1 VMVGANS
8 GYCFKRAAGRSTQIL
23 ISNITVSHQK
33 PLQSSPNTGQLF
45 SATAPA
51 RPRNAAQARTTHS
64 ILLRLLTRVASP
76 ILFLRT
82 PSPELHLSLRVR
94 IPPLP
99 RPRLRSSTTHAAPAV
114 RGSSALPRHPL
125 ASLRPASSSVVLAS
139 ATIATSWMGA
149 AAAPWPF
156 FPAAVRSRAAPPPSS
171 PKASAASSE

>member
-1 VMVGANS
+1 MVGANS

-23 ISNITVSHQK
+23 LYHIKNLSNRAPI
-33 PLQSSPNTGQLF
+33 P
-45 SATAPA
+45 ATAPA

-76 ILFLRT
+76 ILFLRA

-125 ASLRPASSSVVLAS
+125 AS